1 MRTGLIPLCAWGTG
15 VAGLAL
21 LGVLVFGLDALPASL
36 LGGAGV
42 CGILSGLVAGWLG
55 RRRERPL
62 AGGTPRLLVDSSL
75 ATFAVAA
82 GFVVALVGAGA
93 AGQAFLWPGLGLMAL
108 GLGGLVRERR
118 AARTVLRSLGEDGP
132 G

>member
-1 MRTGLIPLCAWGTG
+1 MRTGLVPIAGWGAALIGIT
-15 VAGLAL
+15 L
-21 LGVLVFGLDALPASL
+21 LGVLVFGLEALPAAL
-36 LGGAGV
+36 LASAGAGAV
-42 CGILSGLVAGWLG
+42 LSGLVVGLLG
-55 RRRERPL
+55 RRRPRQL
-62 AGGTPRLLVDSSL
+62 TDGTPRLLVESSL

-93 AGQAFLWPGLGLMAL
+93 VGSAFLWPGLGLMAL

-118 AARTVLRSLGEDGP
+118 AARAVLRAVDDGEP